1 MIPAPDL
8 YFLFAFPVVLIL
20 VIGFLIV
27 GGRLEGDRRQKVE
40 RVIAAIIYPAI
51 ALFWLWKAYDYGV
64 AENWLLAVAMLGI
77 GLIFVMNGIRS
88 VHQGRLAP
96 RKRAR

>member
-1 MIPAPDL
+1 MIPAPAL
-8 YFLFAFPVVLIL
+8 YFLFAFPVVLLL
-20 VIGFLIV
+20 VIGFQAV
-27 GGRLEGDRRQKVE
+27 GGRVEAERRRKVE
-40 RVIAAIIYPAI
+40 RGIAAIIYPAI
-51 ALFWLWKAYDYGV
+51 SLFWLWKAYDYGV
-64 AENWLLAVAMLGI
+64 AENWLLAVAMLGV

>member
-20 VIGFLIV
+20 VIGFLV
-27 GGRLEGDRRQKVE
+27 LGGRLEGEKRQRVE
-40 RVIAAIIYPAI
+40 RVIAAIIYPLI
-51 ALFWLWKAYDYGV
+51 ALFWLWKAYDYG
-64 AENWLLAVAMLGI
+64 AREQWALGVAMLGV

>member
-1 MIPAPDL
+1 MIPAADL
-8 YFLFAFPVVLIL
+8 YFLVAFPLVLIL
-20 VIGFLIV
+20 VIGFLAV
-27 GGRLEGDRRQKVE
+27 GGRLEGEKRQKVE

-51 ALFWLWKAYDYGV
+51 ALFWLWKAHDYGMK
-64 AENWLLAVAMLGI
+64 EQWGLGIAMLGV

-96 RKRAR
+96 RKRPR

>member
-8 YFLFAFPVVLIL
+8 YFLLAFPVVLIL
-20 VIGFLIV
+20 VIGFLIF
-27 GGRLEGDRRQKVE
+27 GGRLEGSRRQAVE
-40 RVIAAIIYPAI
+40 RVLAAIIYPVI
-51 ALFWLWKAYDYGV
+51 CIFWLWKAYDYGV
-64 AENWLLAVAMLGI
+64 REEWMLAIAMLGI

-96 RKRAR
+96 RKRPR

>member
-1 MIPAPDL
+1 VIPAPDL

-20 VIGFLIV
+20 VIGFLIF
-27 GGRLEGDRRQKVE
+27 GGRLEGEKRQGAE
-40 RVIAAIIYPAI
+40 RVIAAIIYPVI
-51 ALFWLWKAYDYGV
+51 SLFWLWKAYDYGV
-64 AENWLLAVAMLGI
+64 KEEWLLALAMLGV

-96 RKRAR
+96 RKRPR

>member
-1 MIPAPDL
+1 MIPAADL

-20 VIGFLIV
+20 VIGFLIF
-27 GGRLEGDRRQKVE
+27 GGRLEGEKRQKVE
-40 RVIAAIIYPAI
+40 RVIAAIIYPLI
-51 ALFWLWKAYDYGV
+51 SLFWLWKAYDYGV
-64 AENWLLAVAMLGI
+64 KAQWGLAVAMLGV

>member
-1 MIPAPDL
+1 MIPLADL

-20 VIGFLIV
+20 VFGFLIF
-27 GGRLEGDRRQKVE
+27 GGRLEGEKRQRVE
-40 RVIAAIIYPAI
+40 RTIAAIIYPLI
-51 ALFWLWKAYDYGV
+51 TLYWLWKAYDYGV
-64 AENWLLAVAMLGI
+64 KEEWFLGLAMLGV

-96 RKRAR
+96 RKRPR

>member
-20 VIGFLIV
+20 VIGFLAV
-27 GGRLEGDRRQKVE
+27 GGRLEGEKRQKVE
-40 RVIAAIIYPAI
+40 RVIAAIIYPLI
-51 ALFWLWKAYDYGV
+51 SLFWLWKAYDYGV
-64 AENWLLAVAMLGI
+64 EENWFLAVAMLGI

>member
-8 YFLFAFPVVLIL
+8 YFLAAFPVVLIL

-27 GGRLEGDRRQKVE
+27 GPRLEDAKRQGVE
-40 RVIAAIIYPAI
+40 RVIAAIIYPVI
-51 ALFWLWKAYDYGV
+51 SLFWLWKAFDHGV
-64 AENWLLAVAMLGI
+64 KEQWPLAVAMLGV
-77 GLIFVMNGIRS
+77 GLIFVMNGIRA

-96 RKRAR
+96 RKRRP

>member
-8 YFLFAFPVVLIL
+8 YFLVAFPVVLIL
-20 VIGFLIV
+20 VIGFLIF
-27 GGRLEGDRRQKVE
+27 GGRLQDEKRQGVE
-40 RVIAAIIYPAI
+40 RVIAAIIYPVI
-51 ALFWLWKAYDYGV
+51 SLFWLWKAYDYGV
-64 AENWLLAVAMLGI
+64 REEWLLALAMLGV

-96 RKRAR
+96 RKRPR

>member
-8 YFLFAFPVVLIL
+8 YFLFAFPVVLSR
-20 VIGFLIV
+20 VIGFLAV
-27 GGRLEGDRRQKVE
+27 GGRLEDERRRKVE

-51 ALFWLWKAYDYGV
+51 SLFWLWKAYDYGV
-64 AENWLLAVAMLGI
+64 AENWLLAVAMLGV